1 MRLQK
6 YLAQA
11 GIASRRKAEELI
23 AAGEIKVNGRV
34 YRQMGYVVKPNDRV
48 TYQGKVVAP
57 IKRFEHE
64 YWAFFKPGGIVSTVS
79 DPQGRKTI
87 MAFYKGERRVYR
99 VGRLDYDSEGL
110 MILTTDGDYAHRMM
124 HPKFEQKKVYL
135 AQLSRDLSDEEI
147 RSLRRG
153 VVIDDYQTRP
163 IGLTRLDEKLIQVEL
178 KEGRNRQIRKMCSMA
193 RFVVLSLTRVRIGPL
208 KIAHMQPG
216 EWRELTEAEIRF
228 LKKPLTRARPTP
240 SRR

>member
-87 MAFYKGERRVYR
+87 MAFYKGERRVYP

-178 KEGRNRQIRKMCSMA
+178 KEGRNRQIRKMLA
-193 RFVVLSLTRVRIGPL
+193 LFDVEVIKLRR
-208 KIAHMQPG
+208 
-216 EWRELTEAEIRF
+216 IRF
-228 LKKPLTRARPTP
+228 GKIQLGNLKPGQMRPLTKEELR
-240 SRR
+240 

>member
-34 YRQMGYVVKPNDRV
+34 HRQMGYVVKPNDRV

-87 MAFYKGERRVYR
+87 MAFYKGERRVYP

-135 AQLSRDLSDEEI
+135 AQLNRDLSDEEI

-178 KEGRNRQIRKMCSMA
+178 KEGRNRQIRKMLA
-193 RFVVLSLTRVRIGPL
+193 LFDVEVIKLRR
-208 KIAHMQPG
+208 
-216 EWRELTEAEIRF
+216 IRF
-228 LKKPLTRARPTP
+228 GKIQLGNLKPGQMRPLTKEELR
-240 SRR
+240 

>member
-34 YRQMGYVVKPNDRV
+34 HRQMGYVVKPNDRV

-87 MAFYKGERRVYR
+87 MAFYKGERRVYP

-178 KEGRNRQIRKMCSMA
+178 KEGRNRQIRKMLA
-193 RFVVLSLTRVRIGPL
+193 LFDVEVIKLRR
-208 KIAHMQPG
+208 
-216 EWRELTEAEIRF
+216 IRF
-228 LKKPLTRARPTP
+228 GKIQLGNLKPGQMRPLTKEELR
-240 SRR
+240 

>member
-34 YRQMGYVVKPNDRV
+34 HRQMGYVVKPNDRV

-87 MAFYKGERRVYR
+87 MAFYKGERRVYP

-147 RSLRRG
+147 ATLRRG

-178 KEGRNRQIRKMCSMA
+178 KEGRNRQIRKMLA
-193 RFVVLSLTRVRIGPL
+193 LFDVAVIKLRR
-208 KIAHMQPG
+208 
-216 EWRELTEAEIRF
+216 IRF
-228 LKKPLTRARPTP
+228 GKIQLGNLKPGQMRPLTKEELR
-240 SRR
+240 

>member
-34 YRQMGYVVKPNDRV
+34 HRQMGYVVKPNDRV

-79 DPQGRKTI
+79 DPEGRKTI
-87 MAFYKGERRVYR
+87 MAFYKGERRVYP

-178 KEGRNRQIRKMCSMA
+178 KEGRNRQIRKMLA
-193 RFVVLSLTRVRIGPL
+193 LFDVEVIKLRR
-208 KIAHMQPG
+208 
-216 EWRELTEAEIRF
+216 IRF
-228 LKKPLTRARPTP
+228 GKIQLGNLKPGQMRPLTKEELR
-240 SRR
+240 